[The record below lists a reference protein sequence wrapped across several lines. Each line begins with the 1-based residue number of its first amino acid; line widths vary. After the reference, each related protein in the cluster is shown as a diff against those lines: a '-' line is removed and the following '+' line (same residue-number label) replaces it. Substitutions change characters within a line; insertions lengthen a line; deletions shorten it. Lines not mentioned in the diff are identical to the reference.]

1 MFKKVIVAI
10 LALMFAVITVAP
22 IASAHDWDDDWHP
35 GNAWGWRRHH
45 QDNWRGGNNW
55 WRGERHPDADDWLA
69 NGVPNPNGDYWQA
82 HPHRYQRYQR
92 NQSYGYNYNPY
103 NGYYGYNANPFATP
117 YGSNY
122 GYRPYSYGYQPGLS
136 SFFGF

>member
-1 MFKKVIVAI
+1 MKSKSKLTWLFG
-10 LALMFAVITVAP
+10 LAVGATLMAAP
-22 IASAHDWDDDWHP
+22 VKAMADWDDFHR

-45 QDNWRGGNNW
+45 YNNNW

-82 HPHRYQRYQR
+82 HPHRYQRYLR
-92 NQSYGYNYNPY
+92 NRGYYGYNYPY
-103 NGYYGYNANPFATP
+103 NNYYQYNANPFATP
-117 YGSNY
+117 YGYNY